1 MHHARKIRALIRILT
16 LGVALAVLP
25 AQAEDAALGAT
36 VAGLLDFA
44 RQQNPELAAMR
55 AEELAVSERIHS
67 AGALP
72 DPKLQVEWRDITRMG
87 EQNPTLLP
95 GRVGSTRYL
104 LMQDLPWYGKR
115 DLMQDVA
122 ISDAAAAKGQRQ
134 GTWLELA
141 TRIKTAHAR
150 MYYVHG
156 SEQLAQEI
164 FDLMRRLESIA
175 QIRYAGG
182 LAAQQDVIRAQVEQT
197 TMRNELIMLERERLN
212 LHAMLNALL
221 ARPAGAP
228 LATPTQLRPV
238 PALAQLDKNE
248 LQRRLQ
254 ANNPQL
260 FVEDSKIRSA
270 ENMRALTYKNRYPDF
285 TIGISP
291 VQYRTSIEEWELM
304 VGLTLPLQQESRRAQ
319 EREAEAMVEAARW
332 RRLDVANGLMA
343 ELEDNL
349 ASIEAAH
356 KTEELLVNSQ
366 LPQAELSFRAALAGY
381 ETGKVDFATL
391 LDAQRQIRQTK
402 QNQLMAQVETHMR
415 LAEIERLLGEEL

>member
-1 MHHARKIRALIRILT
+1 MHHARKARALIQMLT
-16 LGVALAVLP
+16 LAATLGVLP
-25 AQAEDAALGAT
+25 AQAEDATLGAT
-36 VAGLLDFA
+36 VSGLLEFA
-44 RQQNPELAAMR
+44 RQQNPEYAAMR
-55 AEELAVSERIHS
+55 AEEQALSERIHS

-72 DPKLQVEWRDITRMG
+72 DPQFQMELRDLTRMG

-115 DLMQDVA
+115 DLMREVA
-122 ISDAAAAKGQRQ
+122 TSDAAAAKGQRQ

-141 TRIKTAHAR
+141 TRIKIAHVR

-156 SEQLAQEI
+156 SEELAQEI
-164 FDLMRRLESIA
+164 LDLMRRLESIA
-175 QIRYAGG
+175 QMRYAGG

-221 ARPAGAP
+221 ARPAEAP
-228 LATPTQLRPV
+228 LATPTQLRRV
-238 PALAQLDKNE
+238 PALAQEDKTE
-248 LQRRLQ
+248 LERRVR
-254 ANNPQL
+254 ANNPEL
-260 FVEDSKIRSA
+260 FAQQARIRTA
-270 ENMRALTYKNRYPDF
+270 ENMRELTYKNRYPDF

-291 VQYRTSIEEWELM
+291 VQYENSIEEWELM

-332 RRLDVANGLMA
+332 RQLDVANRLLA
-343 ELEDNL
+343 ELADHL
-349 ASIEAAH
+349 ASIDAAH
-356 KTEELLVNSQ
+356 KTEDLLANSL